1 MHRLPEQVN
10 IDRRTLLLAGLA
22 GASALVLGTKTRVL
36 AGEATGMDIKVIK
49 EAASM
54 IPGFPKVR
62 LREATYQ
69 PGGRSKN
76 TMQNPMVCECSQGA
90 LEVTQ
95 DGKTF
100 TAKQGDIWTCDIGT
114 VEENV
119 NNGSTVAVMRIFDL
133 LPA

>member
-1 MHRLPEQVN
+1 MNQQPEQTDV
-10 IDRRTLLLAGLA
+10 DRRAILLLGLA
-22 GASALVLGTKTRVL
+22 GASALILGAGDRVI

-76 TMQNPMVCECSQGA
+76 TMQNPMVCECSQGS

-100 TAKQGDIWTCDIGT
+100 TVQQGDIWTCDKDT

-119 NNGSTVAVMRIFDL
+119 NKGSTVAVMRVFDL

>member
-1 MHRLPEQVN
+1 MNQQPEQADV
-10 IDRRTLLLAGLA
+10 DRRTILLLGLA
-22 GASALVLGTKTRVL
+22 GASGLILGAGDRVL

-62 LREATYQ
+62 LREAAYQ

-100 TAKQGDIWTCDIGT
+100 TVQQGDIWTCDKDT

-119 NNGSTVAVMRIFDL
+119 NKGSVVAVMRVFDL

>member
-1 MHRLPEQVN
+1 MNRQQEQVN
-10 IDRRTLLLAGLA
+10 VDRRTALLLGLA
-22 GASALVLGTKTRVL
+22 GASALVLGTGDSIP

-69 PGGRSKN
+69 PGGQSKN
-76 TMQNPMVCECSQGA
+76 TMQNPMVCECSQSS

-100 TAKQGDIWTCDIGT
+100 TARQGDIWTCDKGT
-114 VEENV
+114 VEENA
-119 NNGSTVAVMRIFDL
+119 NNGNTVAVMRVFDL

>member
-1 MHRLPEQVN
+1 MNQQPEQADV
-10 IDRRTLLLAGLA
+10 DRRTILLLGLA
-22 GASALVLGTKTRVL
+22 GASALILGAGDHVL

-69 PGGRSKN
+69 PGGHSKN
-76 TMQNPMVCECSQGA
+76 TMQNPMVCECSQGF

-100 TAKQGDIWTCDIGT
+100 AVQQGDIWTCDKDT
-114 VEENV
+114 VEENT
-119 NNGSTVAVMRIFDL
+119 NKGSVVAVMRVFDL

>member
-1 MHRLPEQVN
+1 MNQQLEQTDV
-10 IDRRTLLLAGLA
+10 DRRAILLLGLA
-22 GASALVLGTKTRVL
+22 GASALILGAGDRVI
-36 AGEATGMDIKVIK
+36 AGEATGMDMKVIK
-49 EAASM
+49 EATSM

-76 TMQNPMVCECSQGA
+76 TMQNPMVCECSQGS

-100 TAKQGDIWTCDIGT
+100 AVQQGDIWTCDKDT

-119 NNGSTVAVMRIFDL
+119 NKGSTVAVMRVFDL